1 MTSATG
7 KCSQVPN
14 NMDTAKKLWIH
25 CNSCFDFYID
35 QRIIFLLACQ
45 HLACE
50 KCVTASI
57 GRKAGDAPSFMC
69 PICGKRVR
77 GRQVNNALP
86 TNLKDMFHPE
96 PWHDGL
102 PHDVIDTFQKDH
114 RKRLEEHIVKKAK
127 EMEKLYKDMQL
138 AYKVCQKQ
146 YVELHRNRM
155 ARKQL
160 EFRARQIKYQ
170 TEIQRMEAQRR
181 QLKQRK
187 LEPSIESSQLTSDI
201 PIYPRYIYSRSR
213 TGSTVP
219 FGISQTG
226 CESLSSDAETKN
238 STVTSTITGFSHHN
252 NHSFLL

>member
-1 MTSATG
+1 
-7 KCSQVPN
+7 
-14 NMDTAKKLWIH
+14 MDTAKKLWIH

-155 ARKQL
+155 AQDGGPTT
-160 EFRARQIKYQ
+160 ATQA
-170 TEIQRMEAQRR
+170 TEIGAFNRIIAANVR
-181 QLKQRK
+181 
-187 LEPSIESSQLTSDI
+187 
-201 PIYPRYIYSRSR
+201 YPD
-213 TGSTVP
+213 
-219 FGISQTG
+219 ISQIYIFPFPDRIN
-226 CESLSSDAETKN
+226 C
-238 STVTSTITGFSHHN
+238 TVWDITN
-252 NHSFLL
+252 RV